1 MNKLLTVHYDDLKS
15 NKDLSKEIEAAFG
28 EKGLGIILVKGYPD
42 F

>member
-1 MNKLLTVHYDDLKS
+1 MLEECQALGQCYVQ

>member
-1 MNKLLTVHYDDLKS
+1 MSKLLTVSYDDLLS
-15 NKDLSKEIEAAFG
+15 NKDLSKEIETAFG